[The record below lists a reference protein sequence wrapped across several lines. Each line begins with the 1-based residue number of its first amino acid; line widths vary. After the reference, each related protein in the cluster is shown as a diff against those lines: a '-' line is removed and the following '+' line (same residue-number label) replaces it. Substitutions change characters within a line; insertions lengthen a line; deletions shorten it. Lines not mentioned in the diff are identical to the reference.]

1 VGSLKIMPYQ
11 EELMNQREFIR
22 SLLQWIENNL
32 GQDLHLDEVSR
43 RSGYSRWHLQRLF
56 RQHTG
61 FSLAEYIRQRRLT
74 ESALLLLNS
83 NEAILQVAMN
93 YGFDTQQAYTRTFK
107 NYFRVT
113 PGQLRRQRRVEP
125 DRLLFPL
132 AMAS

>member
-1 VGSLKIMPYQ
+1 
-11 EELMNQREFIR
+11 MNQREFIR
-22 SLLQWIENNL
+22 SLLDWIENNL
-32 GQDLHLDEVSR
+32 GHDLHLDEVAR

-74 ESALLLLNS
+74 ESALTLINS
-83 NEAILQVAMN
+83 DEAILQVAMS

-107 NYFRVT
+107 NYFLVT

>member
-1 VGSLKIMPYQ
+1 
-11 EELMNQREFIR
+11 MNQREFIQ
-22 SLLQWIENNL
+22 SLLEWIENNL
-32 GQDLHLDEVSR
+32 GQDLHLDEVAR

-74 ESALLLLNS
+74 ESALTLLNS
-83 NEAILQVAMN
+83 DEAILQVAMH

-107 NYFRVT
+107 NYFRIT
-113 PGQLRRQRRVEP
+113 PGQLRRQRRVEA

-132 AMAS
+132 AFAS

>member
-132 AMAS
+132 AMAG

>member
-1 VGSLKIMPYQ
+1 MHICFNQ
-11 EELMNQREFIR
+11 ENTMNQREFIR
-22 SLLQWIENNL
+22 SLLEWIESNL
-32 GQDLHLDEVSR
+32 GHDLHLDEVAR
-43 RSGYSRWHLQRLF
+43 RAGYSRWHLQRLF

-74 ESALLLLNS
+74 ESALTLLNS
-83 NEAILQVAMN
+83 NEAILQVAMS

-107 NYFRVT
+107 NYFMVT

-125 DRLLFPL
+125 DRLLFPY

>member
-1 VGSLKIMPYQ
+1 VGSLNIMPYR

-22 SLLQWIENNL
+22 SLLQWIESNL

>member
-1 VGSLKIMPYQ
+1 
-11 EELMNQREFIR
+11 MNQREFIR
-22 SLLQWIENNL
+22 SLLQWIESNL

-74 ESALLLLNS
+74 ESALTLLNS
-83 NEAILQVAMN
+83 DDAILQVAMN

-107 NYFRVT
+107 NYFRIT

-125 DRLLFPL
+125 ERLLLPF
-132 AMAS
+132 AVAV

>member
-1 VGSLKIMPYQ
+1 
-11 EELMNQREFIR
+11 MNQREFIR
-22 SLLQWIENNL
+22 SLLQWIESNL

-93 YGFDTQQAYTRTFK
+93 YGFDTQQAYTRTLK

-125 DRLLFPL
+125 DRLLFRWRWR
-132 AMAS
+132 ADASKQL

>member
-1 VGSLKIMPYQ
+1 MD
-11 EELMNQREFIR
+11 QREFIR
-22 SLLQWIENNL
+22 SLLEWIEDNL
-32 GQDLHLDEVSR
+32 GHDLHLDEVAR

-74 ESALLLLNS
+74 ESALTLINS
-83 NEAILQVAMN
+83 DEAILQVAMN

-107 NYFRVT
+107 NYFRIT

-125 DRLLFPL
+125 ERLLLPF
-132 AMAS
+132 AVASREVSSRL